1 MPNLSEEKL
10 LYLNSIGLIPGPE
23 EGLEAF
29 SRRVDYSLNLKESL
43 PKELTD
49 NLSGED
55 LQKPDALS
63 PACASLKKLYDCAPE
78 WPPLFFSNF
87 KLPFWQGGCAWIF
100 QVKEDSPTSA
110 LIQLRRTF
118 LRSPKYLGIYDR
130 DELLAHELCHVGRM
144 MFQEPKFEE
153 LLAYQTAKSSFRR
166 WLGPL
171 VESSMESALFLLV
184 LFMLIVFDFFLIATN
199 RSDAYFMALWL
210 KVIPV
215 AAIGLALI
223 RLWKKQKT
231 YAECVGNLSAC
242 VGADKARAV
251 AFRLKDD
258 EIVLFS
264 MMGSEEIRGYAA
276 EKMKDELR
284 WQVIFKAYFV

>member
-1 MPNLSEEKL
+1 MTDPSEEKL

-23 EGLEAF
+23 EESEAF

-49 NLSGED
+49 NLSGDD
-55 LQKPDALS
+55 LQKPEVLS

-144 MFQEPKFEE
+144 MFNEPKFEE
-153 LLAYQTAKSSFRR
+153 LLAYQTAKSSSRR

-171 VESSMESALFLLV
+171 VESSMQSALFLLV

-199 RSDAYFMALWL
+199 RPDAYFMALWL
-210 KVIPV
+210 KIIPV
-215 AAIGLALI
+215 VAIVLALM
-223 RLWKKQKT
+223 RLRKKQRTHAK
-231 YAECVGNLSAC
+231 CVDNLGAC
-242 VGADKARAV
+242 VGKDKARAV

-264 MMGSEEIRGYAA
+264 TMGPEQIRDYAT
-276 EKMKDELR
+276 EKIKDELR
-284 WQVIFKAYFV
+284 WQVIFRAYFV